1 MIIFVQKFFN
11 MNLIDFAGQHPDEES
26 CIQHFRLAKEKNGI
40 VCARCG
46 NTTHYWNKAHK
57 SHDCKECGYRTTLR
71 SGTVMESSKLPFQY
85 WLYTIYL
92 MSMTKKGIS
101 AKEVQRQLGHKR
113 YEPIWAM
120 MHKIRAIMG
129 LRDDQYELD
138 GVVELDDAFFK
149 THRDEISDEP
159 TKRGRGSQKR
169 SKVLVMARVDPKRG
183 RPRKHKKPSA
193 FRYVRMVV
201 VPDSSATT
209 INDTVS
215 AYATSEVTI
224 KSDGWR
230 GFNRIKEVSAKH
242 IKRIVPPKEASK
254 ALPWVHT
261 MISNAKRTLL
271 GINHQTK
278 DEYLQ
283 NYLDEFCYKT
293 NRRFFGANLF
303 DRLIVAAVEDTWY
316 GKYRYN
322 YG

>member
-1 MIIFVQKFFN
+1 MIIFVQNLLK
-11 MNLIDFAGQHPDEES
+11 MNFIDFVKQHPDEES
-26 CIQHFRLAKEKNGI
+26 CIQHFRMVKEKKGI

-46 NTTHYWNKAHK
+46 HTSHYWNKAHR

-71 SGTVMESSKLPFQY
+71 SGTVMEFSKLPYQY

-92 MSMTKKGIS
+92 MAMTKKGVS
-101 AKEVQRQLGHKR
+101 AAEVQRQLGHNR

-129 LRDDQYELD
+129 LRDDKYELD

-149 THRDEISDEP
+149 THSDDSSDEP
-159 TKRGRGSQKR
+159 TKRGRGSQEQ
-169 SKVLVMARVDPKRG
+169 SKVLVMAKIDPKRG

-201 VPDSSATT
+201 ITNSSATT
-209 INDTVS
+209 MNDTLS
-215 AYATSEVTI
+215 AYATPDVTI

-230 GFNRIKEVSAKH
+230 GFSRIKEVSAKH
-242 IKRIVPPKEASK
+242 IKKIVPPKEASK
-254 ALPWVHT
+254 VLPWVHT

-278 DEYLQ
+278 NEYLQ

-293 NRRFFGANLF
+293 NRRYFGVNLF
-303 DRLIVAAVEDTWY
+303 DRLMVAALSLIHI
-316 GKYRYN
+316 
-322 YG
+322 